1 MGRPVAVGSRLSEGG
16 DGGVDDLRCAGAHGL
31 VTDPEAIDHAGTER
45 LEDHVGGLGEA
56 QEGLA
61 PGLALEIDREAPL
74 APVRIAEIDRVAVLG
89 GPDHARGIAALRILD
104 LDHVRAVIGHH
115 HRQMRTRQEPGEIQ
129 HSDPFELHG
138 SPPHFRSLSVGA
150 DIPRACRP
158 RHSAGAQSQALA
170 RKWGHVIGRA
180 RNVPVWSAP
189 IAHRVAWGTS
199 CKDSRNRSP
208 SISSGGWPASLL
220 LGIISGFPW
229 VLIGSSLTLWL
240 TEDGLSR
247 STIGW
252 AGLIFGVYAF
262 NFLWAPLIDRV
273 RLPWLSQRLGQRR
286 AWILILQAAVLVC
299 LVLWSALD
307 PSESLGSV
315 IAVGL
320 AIAVASATQ
329 DIAIDALRIEQIGKT
344 EDEAMAAG
352 AAVAVVGWWSG
363 FKLGGIVALET
374 AEGFQNAGIENYW
387 QATFLVLGIVVVLCN
402 VGLRFVREAAAT
414 ERIAAQAEDEE
425 RIASR
430 LRMSGPLGRATAWLG
445 GTVVA
450 PLMRFFV
457 KNGVAIAAAVLGFV
471 FLFKI
476 GEAFM
481 GRMSLVFYTE
491 IGFTKSDIALYSKGL
506 GWIVTVAFTVLGG
519 LVAIRIGLVR
529 AMFVSGIAM
538 ALTNLMFALL
548 AWSGK
553 SEVLFAAAV
562 VMDDLT
568 SAFATVTFVAFISM
582 LVDRT
587 YTATQYALLASLGT
601 AGRTLLAASSGE
613 LVDWLEG
620 DWGFFFV
627 ITALMV
633 LPSLVCLWAI
643 RAKLRDLLAGA
654 RVRLMG
660 KDAEDAPG

>member
-1 MGRPVAVGSRLSEGG
+1 MVCLDRAPSRPG
-16 DGGVDDLRCAGAHGL
+16 DV
-31 VTDPEAIDHAGTER
+31 V
-45 LEDHVGGLGEA
+45 
-56 QEGLA
+56 QGLA
-61 PGLALEIDREAPL
+61 ESLAVYFERRMA
-74 APVRIAEIDRVAVLG
+74 RI
-89 GPDHARGIAALRILD
+89 
-104 LDHVRAVIGHH
+104 
-115 HRQMRTRQEPGEIQ
+115 
-129 HSDPFELHG
+129 
-138 SPPHFRSLSVGA
+138 
-150 DIPRACRP
+150 
-158 RHSAGAQSQALA
+158 
-170 RKWGHVIGRA
+170 
-180 RNVPVWSAP
+180 
-189 IAHRVAWGTS
+189 
-199 CKDSRNRSP
+199 
-208 SISSGGWPASLL
+208 LL

-299 LVLWSALD
+299 LVLWSASD

-344 EDEAMAAG
+344 EGDAMAAG

-402 VGLRFVREAAAT
+402 VGLLFVREAAAT

-430 LRMSGPLGRATAWLG
+430 LRMSGPLGRAAAWLG
-445 GTVVA
+445 GTAVA

-620 DWGFFFV
+620 DWGTFFV
-627 ITALMV
+627 ITTLMV

-654 RVRLMG
+654 RVRLLG